1 MEFTHIISELHHKFV
16 NKPIIKCKKPFNYIN
31 QNKQKLEFQI
41 KMILS
46 VLVCDTTGYPF
57 YSRKIDP
64 SIGDMDPAIFSG
76 LISAIGAIG
85 KQLFKEEIAT
95 ISYGENYEI
104 TIITKE
110 LFGDDKSIY
119 FVFLIE
125 GEPDLPLMKKLST
138 NIFIETKH
146 VLKNPSAA
154 KLDIKEKVDKIIS
167 NSL

>member
-1 MEFTHIISELHHKFV
+1 M
-16 NKPIIKCKKPFNYIN
+16 IKSI
-31 QNKQKLEFQI
+31 
-41 KMILS
+41 
-46 VLVCDTTGYPF
+46 LVCDSEGYPF
-57 YSRKIDP
+57 YSNQIDK
-64 SIGDMDPAIFSG
+64 SLGEINPAIFSG

-85 KQLFKEEIAT
+85 KQIFKEEIAT
-95 ISYGENYEI
+95 IAYGENYEI

-110 LFGDDKSIY
+110 LFGDSKSIY

-146 VLKNPSAA
+146 VLKDPSTA
-154 KLDIKEKVDKIIS
+154 KLDIKEKVDRIID